1 MLEHTIILQ
10 PHQFSAFANMVNA
23 AEKYYK
29 LEAWKQASEF
39 ISIYENM
46 ENIYFAET
54 TIELNNRIAKV
65 FIKYRNKTMGKV
77 RFKLNKSDIHLVLG
91 GMLPANNNEY
101 NVRVRQIIF
110 DECLNAV
117 ENHLLNYR

>member
-1 MLEHTIILQ
+1 METIIILQ
-10 PHQFSAFANMVNA
+10 PHQLSAFASMVNA

-29 LEAWKQASEF
+29 AEAWKQASDH
-39 ISIYENM
+39 ISIYENID
-46 ENIYFAET
+46 NIHHAET
-54 TIELNNRIAKV
+54 AIELNNKLAKV

-77 RFKLNKSDIHLVLG
+77 RIKLNKSDIHLVLG

-101 NVRVRQIIF
+101 NVRVRQEIF
-110 DECLNAV
+110 NECLNAV